1 MTKVGGWML
10 ELRHHPVPGGLAR
23 MRPFLHDARMFSSLD
38 ARRAGLR
45 RRYAEPHRAYHGQSH
60 IDAMLHGLHGL
71 GDAIADPAAV
81 ELAIW
86 YHDAIY
92 DPAAPDNEARS
103 AMLLRQEMAGLADPA
118 LLDAAETM
126 VRLTAG
132 HTLPPRLHGPCRD
145 DCALFLDLDL
155 AVLGASPGAYAA
167 YEHGIAAEYLPV
179 HEGAAYQAGRRA
191 FLLGMLDRPRLFHT
205 DRFHAALDGPARAN
219 LRRALDAPA

>member
-1 MTKVGGWML
+1 MF
-10 ELRHHPVPGGLAR
+10 AR
-23 MRPFLHDARMFSSLD
+23 LD
-38 ARRAGLR
+38 ACRAGLR

-60 IDAMLHGLHGL
+60 IDAMLDGLHRL
-71 GDAIADPAAV
+71 GAAIADPARV

-103 AMLLRQEMAGLADPA
+103 AALLRHEMAGLADPV

-132 HTLPPRLHGPCRD
+132 HTLPPELSGPRRG

-155 AVLGASPGAYAA
+155 AVLGASPEDYAA
-167 YEHGIAAEYLPV
+167 YERGIAAEYLPL
-179 HEGAAYQAGRRA
+179 HGAAAYGAGRAA
-191 FLLGMLDRPRLFHT
+191 FLRGMLDRPRLFHT

-219 LRRALDAPA
+219 LRRALDALTSGAPTLGKPA

>member
-1 MTKVGGWML
+1 MF
-10 ELRHHPVPGGLAR
+10 AR
-23 MRPFLHDARMFSSLD
+23 LD
-38 ARRAGLR
+38 ACRAGLR

-60 IDAMLHGLHGL
+60 IDAMLDGLDRL
-71 GDAIADPAAV
+71 GAAITDPAGV

-103 AMLLRQEMAGLADPA
+103 AALLRHEMAGLADPA

-132 HTLPPRLHGPCRD
+132 HALPPELSGPRRD

-155 AVLGASPGAYAA
+155 AVLGAPPAAYAA
-167 YEHGIAAEYLPV
+167 YERGIAAEYLPL
-179 HEGAAYQAGRRA
+179 HGAAAYAAGRAA
-191 FLLGMLDRPRLFHT
+191 FLRGMLDRPRLFHT

-219 LRRALDAPA
+219 LRRALDAPTLGKPA